1 MERGVVESALRQT
14 PDQRHLTAFKP
25 EPDAA
30 ARTRLLALVAFAAG
44 LAVAGALA
52 ATEAFHAVLRT
63 RPRSHIMKPDH
74 DWAASFPSVC
84 GADERMPRDFKIPS
98 RRRNERRAAIVAFTT
113 LA

>member
-30 ARTRLLALVAFAAG
+30 ARTRLLALMAFAAR

-52 ATEAFHAVLRT
+52 ATEAFHAVLRAG
-63 RPRSHIMKPDH
+63 PRSHVVKPDH
-74 DWAASFPSVC
+74 DCVASFPSVC
-84 GADERMPRDFKIPS
+84 GGFWRMPRDFKISS
-98 RRRNERRAAIVAFTT
+98 RRPNERRA
-113 LA
+113 